1 MMPMTATLRCFAAL
15 LATALLAACATPKY
29 PELEPTKRQA
39 AQGPAIVG
47 ELATRQRIALP
58 ADSLAVVEL
67 RELGGQ
73 GSVVADWR
81 RTLLGQQLPIRFELI
96 YDPAQIDAAKN
107 YGVRAAV
114 IAGGQPLWVSEA
126 KPVKP
131 AGGGSTDAGTLLL
144 APYQALAFASTLD
157 CGGRQAQFGIA
168 RRDGQDLP
176 QLVVGER
183 RYDLRQVPS
192 ASGAR
197 YEAIGDPRT
206 SVWNKG
212 ERTTVTVGGEV
223 WPECETRKA
232 EAAASA
238 AAAASAS
245 PPLRLRGNE
254 PFWLLEIG
262 ATLRLR
268 TPESTLEGPAPKMQ
282 AGDGVR
288 RYEGSLQGRPISATV
303 SNQRCV
309 DSMSGMPYPFTA
321 EVRFD
326 GRSMKGC
333 GGDPAELLLGP
344 EWVVEEI
351 TGGMLDRSRAT
362 LAFGADG
369 RLSGRA
375 SCNSFFAS
383 YTLTGEGL
391 GIGRAGTTRM
401 ACAPELM
408 QQEARFLDILQKVQR
423 FEIAADGALV
433 LASGDGRR
441 IKARRGP

>member
-1 MMPMTATLRCFAAL
+1 LTPIVAALRTFAAL
-15 LATALLAACATPKY
+15 LATTLLAACSTPAY
-29 PELEPTKRQA
+29 PELEPTKRQP
-39 AQGPAIVG
+39 AQGPAIRG

-58 ADSLAVVEL
+58 ADSLALVEL

-81 RTLLGQQLPIRFELI
+81 RTLLGQQLPIRFELV

-107 YGVRAAV
+107 YGVRAAI
-114 IAGGQPLWVSEA
+114 IAGGQPLWASEA
-126 KPVKP
+126 TPVKP
-131 AGGGSTDAGTLLL
+131 GGGSTEAGTLLL
-144 APYQALAFASTLD
+144 APYQALAFASALD
-157 CGGRQAQFGIA
+157 CGGRQAQFGII
-168 RRDGQDLP
+168 RRDSLDIP
-176 QLVVGER
+176 QLVVGSR
-183 RYDLRQVPS
+183 RYDLRQVPA

-206 SVWNKG
+206 TVWNKG

-232 EAAASA
+232 VA
-238 AAAASAS
+238 AAAGPS
-245 PPLRLRGNE
+245 PLRLRGNE

-268 TPESTLEGPAPKMQ
+268 TPDATLEGPAPQLQ
-282 AGDGVR
+282 AGDGLR
-288 RYEGSLQGRPISATV
+288 RYEGNLQGRPISATV
-303 SNQRCV
+303 SSQRCI
-309 DSMSGMPYPFTA
+309 DNMSGMPYPLTA

-326 GRSMKGC
+326 GRVLKGC
-333 GGDPAELLLGP
+333 GGNPADLLIGA

-351 TGGMLDRSRAT
+351 TGGMLERSRAT
-362 LAFGADG
+362 LTFDADG

-391 GIGRAGTTRM
+391 GISQAGTTRM

-408 QQEARFLDILQKVQR
+408 QQEARFLDILKQVQR
-423 FEIAADGALV
+423 FEIAADGALL